1 MLTQIREKMGSIF
14 LFLMLGVL
22 IASFALWGAGGAF
35 VGTGGVVA
43 TVDGQ
48 PITATELDR
57 GLQNEVDRYR
67 EQLGGDFDTR
77 QALNLNLHYQVLTQ
91 LIQKKAL
98 DNEAEELGLLG
109 SDQGVRDSVMAIEAF
124 HDLGGN
130 FSRVTYDQQLGLA
143 GLSIKEFEDQ
153 IRQDIARTQL
163 IDGFTETA
171 LVPQRLVETLF
182 VFRKEKRSAL
192 VVTIPADVVSGVTRP
207 TPQELKNFYTSLSAS
222 LKTPELRDLRVLVL
236 RPNDFAATI
245 TFTEEELQAQYK
257 KKSDEYSTPEQRRV
271 EVAVLRNEAEAREF
285 YERVTQG
292 ADFTALAT
300 EMTGFA
306 PDEQSL
312 GRVSKAT
319 LEQNYT
325 AATAEAV
332 FAAPRGGVTAPSSTL
347 LAWQVFRVS
356 EIVPAVT
363 RAYRDVKP
371 ELEAS
376 LAAEK
381 GVDALYDT
389 VGKIDDQLNEGAS
402 FDEILKST
410 GLKPVEIQGISAR
423 GLYANGRAIA
433 DPAFLPLIQKAF
445 AYSEDQPLD
454 LEEAPGQN
462 TFYLVNV
469 DRVIPSAPLP
479 FETIKG
485 ELEQE
490 WMARERLKVAGQRAE
505 AALQAL
511 RTGASPESLAVRYG
525 GRVLTIGPY
534 QRDLALFSRELSPS
548 IAKLMFTLKLGE
560 AGIEQDAQGKGY
572 VLLMPT
578 TAIAADPA
586 VSRIDLLQIR
596 NRVLNDFKNDLFV
609 QLEKSIEQGQSV
621 AIKKKTVDQIYQVE
635 TEGESAQR

>member
-67 EQLGGDFDTR
+67 EQLGGNFDTR
-77 QALNLNLHYQVLTQ
+77 QALSLNLHYQVLTR

-109 SDQGVRDSVMAIEAF
+109 SDQGVRDSVMDIEAF

-143 GLSIKEFEDQ
+143 GLSVKEFEDQ

-171 LVPQRLVETLF
+171 LIPQRLIETLF

-192 VVTIPADVVSGVTRP
+192 VITIPADVITGVARP
-207 TPQELKNFYTSLSAS
+207 TPEQLKTFYTSLSRS
-222 LKTPELRDLRVLVL
+222 LRTPELRDLRILVL
-236 RPNDFAATI
+236 RPSDFAATMS
-245 TFTEEELQAQYK
+245 FTEEELQAEYK
-257 KKSDEYSTPEQRRV
+257 KKSEEYSTPEQRRV
-271 EVAVLRNEAEAREF
+271 EVAVFRNEVEAREF
-285 YERVTQG
+285 YERVAQG

-306 PDEQSL
+306 PEEQSL
-312 GRVSKAT
+312 GRVSKT
-319 LEQNYT
+319 ILQQNYT
-325 AATAEAV
+325 AAVAEAV

-356 EIVPAVT
+356 EIVPGVT
-363 RAYRDVKP
+363 RSYSDVKA
-371 ELEAS
+371 ELSAS

-381 GVDALYDT
+381 GVNALYDMVST
-389 VGKIDDQLNEGAS
+389 IDDQLNEGAN

-410 GLKPVEIQGISAR
+410 GLTPINLQGVSAR
-423 GLYANGRAIA
+423 GLFANGEALN
-433 DPAFLPLIQKAF
+433 DPTLLPLVKKAF
-445 AYSEDQPLD
+445 TYNEDQPLD
-454 LEEAPGQN
+454 LEETAGQN

-469 DRVIPSAPLP
+469 DRVIPSAPIP
-479 FETIKG
+479 FDAIQN
-485 ELEQE
+485 ELGQE
-490 WMARERLKVAGQRAE
+490 WLGRERLKIAGQRAE
-505 AALQAL
+505 AALRAL
-511 RTGASPESLAVRYG
+511 RDGVSSESLAARYG

-548 IAKLMFTLKLGE
+548 IAKLMFTLKPGD

-572 VLLMPT
+572 VVLVPT
-578 TAIAADPA
+578 TVVAADPSA
-586 VSRIDLLQIR
+586 NRVELLQIR

-609 QLEKSIEQGQSV
+609 QLERSIEQNQSI
-621 AIKKKTVDQIYQVE
+621 AIKRKIVDQIYQVDTSDE
-635 TEGESAQR
+635 TSKP